1 MLKFD
6 FNLKAKHLVIGAV
19 VVGAVGLYQANKPL
33 DYTFSSVYD
42 GNKHHALIY
51 TDSSNSRYNEKCAED
66 LANNFI
72 KAKLGEFDIEVVH
85 NGEYELIFYNGNKV
99 K

>member
-1 MLKFD
+1 MLNVQIKG
-6 FNLKAKHLVIGAV
+6 KYVAV
-19 VVGAVGLYQANKPL
+19 AVAVLGLVGLYQANKPVE
-33 DYTFSSVYD
+33 YEFSSVYD

-51 TDSSNSRYNEKCAED
+51 TDSSNDRYNKRCAED

-85 NGEYELIFYNGNKV
+85 NGEYDLVFYNGEKV

>member
-1 MLKFD
+1 ML
-6 FNLKAKHLVIGAV
+6 NVQIKAKHLVVGAV
-19 VVGAVGLYQANKPL
+19 VVGAVGLFQANKPVE
-33 DYTFSSVYD
+33 YEFSSVYD
-42 GNKHHALIY
+42 GEKHHALIY
-51 TDSSNSRYNEKCAED
+51 TDSSNDRYNEKCAED

-85 NGEYELIFYNGNKV
+85 NGEYDLVFYNGEKV

>member
-1 MLKFD
+1 M
-6 FNLKAKHLVIGAV
+6 NVQIKAKYVAV
-19 VVGAVGLYQANKPL
+19 AVAVLGLVGLYNANKPVE
-33 DYTFSSVYD
+33 YEFSSVYD
-42 GNKHHALIY
+42 GDKHHVLIY
-51 TDSSNSRYNEKCAED
+51 TDSSNDRYNEKCAED

>member
-1 MLKFD
+1 M
-6 FNLKAKHLVIGAV
+6 NVQIKAKYVVIGALAFT
-19 VVGAVGLYQANKPL
+19 GIAFLQSNKPL
-33 DYTFSSVYD
+33 EYEFSSVYD
-42 GNKHHALIY
+42 GSKHHALIY
-51 TDSSNSRYNEKCAED
+51 TDSSNDRYNERCAED

-85 NGEYELIFYNGNKV
+85 NGEYDLVFYNGEKV

>member
-1 MLKFD
+1 MNVQIKG
-6 FNLKAKHLVIGAV
+6 KYVVIGVLALTGIAFLQSNRPV
-19 VVGAVGLYQANKPL
+19 EYE
-33 DYTFSSVYD
+33 FSSVYD
-42 GNKHHALIY
+42 GEKHHALIY

-85 NGEYELIFYNGNKV
+85 NGEYELIFYNGNKI

>member
-1 MLKFD
+1 MLNVQIKG
-6 FNLKAKHLVIGAV
+6 KYVVIGLAV
-19 VVGAVGLYQANKPL
+19 LGLVGLYQANKPVE
-33 DYTFSSVYD
+33 YEFSSVYD

-51 TDSSNSRYNEKCAED
+51 TDSSNDRYNKRCAED

-85 NGEYELIFYNGNKV
+85 NGEYDLVFYNGEKV

>member
-1 MLKFD
+1 ML
-6 FNLKAKHLVIGAV
+6 NVQIKAKHLVVGAV
-19 VVGAVGLYQANKPL
+19 VVGAVGLFQANKPV
-33 DYTFSSVYD
+33 DYEFSSVYD
-42 GNKHHALIY
+42 GEKHHALIY
-51 TDSSNSRYNEKCAED
+51 TDSSNDRYNERCAED

-85 NGEYELIFYNGNKV
+85 NGEYDLVFYNGEKV

>member
-1 MLKFD
+1 MLNVQIKG
-6 FNLKAKHLVIGAV
+6 KYVAV
-19 VVGAVGLYQANKPL
+19 AVAVLGLVGLYQANKPVE
-33 DYTFSSVYD
+33 YEFSSIYD

-51 TDSSNSRYNEKCAED
+51 TDSSNDRYNKRCAED

-85 NGEYELIFYNGNKV
+85 NGEYDLVFYNGQKV